1 MIPDYMHFDGTSLP
15 PQWTDG
21 ADQNQSIYRGTQI
34 RMRIRGMRPEGAT
47 MQAIATIN
55 EDFLG

>member
-1 MIPDYMHFDGTSLP
+1 MIPNYMEFDATSLP
-15 PQWTDG
+15 PQWVDQSGDG
-21 ADQNQSIYRGTQI
+21 AIYKGTQI

-55 EDFLG
+55 EDYLG